1 MMLTTELKKLKFKF
15 NFEIEV
21 VKLELIDFKAFLNVD
36 IRVGE
41 VMRAEL
47 FKEAKKPAIKLWI
60 QFGNDIGV
68 KQSSAQITD
77 KYSVEDLLGKKVVA
91 VVNLKPRQIASFIS
105 EVLVLGAS
113 SSTGIVLLQ
122 TESDVKIG
130 ERIH

>member
-1 MMLTTELKKLKFKF
+1 M
-15 NFEIEV
+15 
-21 VKLELIDFKAFLNVD
+21 ELIDFKAFLNVD
-36 IRVGE
+36 MRVGE

-60 QFGNDIGV
+60 QFGNGIGV

-77 KYSVEDLLGKKVVA
+77 NYSVEELLGKKVVA

-105 EVLVLGAS
+105 EVLVLGVS
-113 SSTGIVLLQ
+113 SATGIVLLR
-122 TESDVKIG
+122 SDHDVKIG

>member
-1 MMLTTELKKLKFKF
+1 M
-15 NFEIEV
+15 
-21 VKLELIDFKAFLNVD
+21 ELIDFKAFLNVD

-41 VMRAEL
+41 VIRAES

-60 QFGNDIGV
+60 QFGNGIGV

-77 KYSVEDLLGKKVVA
+77 NYSVEDLLGRKVVA

-105 EVLVLGAS
+105 EVLVLGVS
-113 SSTGIVLLQ
+113 SPTGIVLLR
-122 TESDVKIG
+122 SDHDVKIG

>member
-41 VMRAEL
+41 VIRAEL

-122 TESDVKIG
+122 TDKDVKNG

>member
-47 FKEAKKPAIKLWI
+47 FKEARKPAIKLWI

>member
-1 MMLTTELKKLKFKF
+1 M
-15 NFEIEV
+15 
-21 VKLELIDFKAFLNVD
+21 ELIDFKAFLNVD

-41 VMRAEL
+41 VMRAES

-60 QFGNDIGV
+60 QFGSDIGV

-77 KYSVEDLLGKKVVA
+77 NYSIESLLGKKVIA

-122 TESDVKIG
+122 TENDVEIG

>member
-1 MMLTTELKKLKFKF
+1 MMLTIELKKLTF
-15 NFEIEV
+15 NLNSEIEV
-21 VKLELIDFKAFLNVD
+21 VKLKLIDFKAFLNVD

-41 VMRAEL
+41 VIRAEL